1 MTPTPALTRTER
13 LLLAAAALRGTLTGA
28 AQAITHWLLD
38 HLTN

>member
-1 MTPTPALTRTER
+1 MTSTPALTRTER